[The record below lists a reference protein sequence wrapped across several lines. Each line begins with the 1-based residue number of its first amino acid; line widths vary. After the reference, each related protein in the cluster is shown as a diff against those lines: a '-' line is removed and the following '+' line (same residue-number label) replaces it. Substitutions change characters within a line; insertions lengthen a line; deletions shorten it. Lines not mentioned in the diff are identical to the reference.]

1 MQSGT
6 MSMTVSEMKEALAVL
21 VRGKE
26 EVEQRNVRLDAELKG
41 ERSVVTTMSEEVG
54 QLKKEVSALKD
65 SHAHQTQSLE
75 R

>member
-1 MQSGT
+1 
-6 MSMTVSEMKEALAVL
+6 MKEALAVL

-26 EVEQRNVRLDAELKG
+26 LVEEKNVRLEAELKE
-41 ERSVVTTMSEEVG
+41 ERSVVMTMSEEVE